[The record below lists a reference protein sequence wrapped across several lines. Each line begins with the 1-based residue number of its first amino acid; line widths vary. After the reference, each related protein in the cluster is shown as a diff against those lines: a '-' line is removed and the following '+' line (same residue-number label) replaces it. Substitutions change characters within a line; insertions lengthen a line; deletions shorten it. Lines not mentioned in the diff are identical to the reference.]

1 MLSVGANS
9 ELEITGLVLAKY
21 IMVEPNNIFSNI
33 GGEVE
38 GGGWRAC
45 TSLALS
51 ASLPAAEHHMLRC

>member
-9 ELEITGLVLAKY
+9 ELEIIGSVQAKY

-38 GGGWRAC
+38 CVEG
-45 TSLALS
+45 
-51 ASLPAAEHHMLRC
+51 AAGAAPV